1 MEACMLIN
9 NSLDNG
15 KTCHGQALPRGFEF
29 RQDVT
34 APLQAIWSTYT
45 GWLAAVFHSH
55 VAFLLI

>member
-1 MEACMLIN
+1 MLIN